1 MEKEDTTPIDDQAEA
16 AKVCGLT
23 KETILAI
30 VGVAAAVVLV
40 VVLVVVFVVVPG
52 M

>member
-1 MEKEDTTPIDDQAEA
+1 MGKDTTPIDDQAEA

-23 KETILAI
+23 KKTILVI

-40 VVLVVVFVVVPG
+40 VVLVVVIAVVTG

>member
-1 MEKEDTTPIDDQAEA
+1 MTQIDAQAEA

-23 KETILAI
+23 KKTILAI
-30 VGVAAAVVLV
+30 VGGVAAAVVLV
-40 VVLVVVFVVVPG
+40 VVLVVVIAIVVMTG